1 MKNFVKLFR
10 FLKPYKKWALL
21 APLLITLEVIMELML
36 PNIMSN
42 IVNIGIAKGDF
53 NYILLSSFLMVI
65 ITLVGILG
73 GIGSTYYAAKAS
85 GNGIADMRKELYI
98 KISSLSILNLDKIK
112 PGHLLT
118 VITNDITLIGNVFMM
133 SLRILF
139 RLPIILLGS
148 IFMAIM
154 ISPKLSLILVFLIP
168 IMSIVVGILIKRAFP
183 YFKIMQDSVDDVN
196 TTVRENLG
204 GIRVVKAFV
213 NEEHEIHKFDQ
224 VNQKLMD
231 ITIKGFRIISFVMP
245 TSMLFINMA
254 TLLVLWYG
262 GFEVVG
268 GSLLVGDII
277 AFVQYL
283 TNILTTV
290 MISSMVVTM
299 LSRSEVSAFRINE
312 IFELE
317 NDLTDIK
324 KPIKVSEIK
333 GKIEFKNV
341 SFSYQEGTGD
351 MVLKDLNFVVQAGE
365 TIGIVGSTGSGKSTL
380 VNLIP
385 RFYDVEHGEV
395 LIDDTNIKKYQI
407 SFLRKKIG
415 IALQQAFIFSDTIKN
430 NIKYGNDDATDVEVI
445 EAAKI
450 AQADT
455 FIKEKKKDYDE
466 VLEQRGTNLS
476 GGQKQRIV
484 IARTILTKPSIIIF
498 DDTTSSID
506 VTTDQKIRISMKKHL
521 KNTTTFIVSS
531 RIASVIDADKIIVL
545 DDGKIV
551 GFDSHSQLLKNN
563 SIYKDIYYSQMSK
576 GGNKK

>member
-1 MKNFVKLFR
+1 
-10 FLKPYKKWALL
+10 
-21 APLLITLEVIMELML
+21 
-36 PNIMSN
+36 
-42 IVNIGIAKGDF
+42 
-53 NYILLSSFLMVI
+53 
-65 ITLVGILG
+65 
-73 GIGSTYYAAKAS
+73 
-85 GNGIADMRKELYI
+85 
-98 KISSLSILNLDKIK
+98 
-112 PGHLLT
+112 LT